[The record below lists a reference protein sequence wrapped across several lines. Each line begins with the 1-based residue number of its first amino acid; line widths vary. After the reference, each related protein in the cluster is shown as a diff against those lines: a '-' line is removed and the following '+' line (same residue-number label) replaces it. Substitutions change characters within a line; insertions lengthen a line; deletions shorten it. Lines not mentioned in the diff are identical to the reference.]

1 MCNCNCFNYT
11 KLYIYKKELS
21 FCKHPAIC
29 ELEARNCVNLGS
41 AYKTETACKTFIHY
55 IAESQRKELV
65 HTLQSAKFSVLI
77 DGSTDA
83 GNIDNELFL
92 VVWFDKEGVG
102 EKVCT
107 HASYFRVSRPSSVS
121 AEGLFEVLTTTYT
134 VQSMGI
140 TAVGREECAK
150 LVGIGTDG
158 AAANIASAGPKG
170 LVEDKLPWVFWMWCL
185 AHRLELAIKDA
196 LKGTT
201 FDHTDEMLLRLYYI
215 DL

>member
-1 MCNCNCFNYT
+1 M
-11 KLYIYKKELS
+11 
-21 FCKHPAIC
+21 
-29 ELEARNCVNLGS
+29 
-41 AYKTETACKTFIHY
+41 ETACKTFTHY
-55 IAESQRKELV
+55 IAESQRRELV
-65 HTLQSAKFSVLI
+65 RTLQSAKSSILI

-83 GNIDNELFL
+83 GNVDNELFL
-92 VVWFDKEGVG
+92 AVWFDKEGVG

-121 AEGLFEVLTTTYT
+121 AEGLFEVLATT

-158 AAANIASAGPKG
+158 AAANIASAGLKG
-170 LVEDKLPWVFWMWCL
+170 LAEDKLPWVFWMWCL

-201 FDHTDEMLLRLYYI
+201 FDHTEEMLLRLYYI
-215 DL
+215 YERSPKKCRELEEIVTHLKECLSTGEGGIKPVRASGS